1 MQAGT
6 PLADNSADTGRGGK
20 SMAKLAGLAKNGMK
34 LLRQELALAQR
45 ETIEK
50 VTPAIRSSAMIVG
63 GGVVAVYGVAYV
75 LQAIVRLLATRMP
88 PWLAY
93 LVSGGALLTGGVVLA
108 GRGSRQLKN
117 LDLIPQKSIRSLKED
132 KEWLLRQIKS
142 RRI

>member
-1 MQAGT
+1 MT
-6 PLADNSADTGRGGK
+6 K
-20 SMAKLAGLAKNGMK
+20 IAGLAKNGVK

-50 VTPAIRSSAMIVG
+50 VTPAIRSSAMVVG
-63 GGVVAVYGVAYV
+63 GGAVAVYGLAYV

-88 PWLAY
+88 SWLAY
-93 LVSGGALLTGGVVLA
+93 FLSGGALLTGGIVLA

-117 LDLIPQKSIRSLKED
+117 LELIPQKTIRSLKED

>member
-6 PLADNSADTGRGGK
+6 SLGDNPADAGRGGK
-20 SMAKLAGLAKNGMK
+20 SMAKLARLAKNVMK

-50 VTPAIRSSAMIVG
+50 LTPAIRSSAMMVG

-93 LVSGGALLTGGVVLA
+93 LLSGGALLTGGVVLA
-108 GRGSRQLKN
+108 KRGSTQLKN
-117 LDLIPQKSIRSLKED
+117 LDCVPQKTIRSLKED
-132 KEWLLRQIKS
+132 REWLLRQIKS

>member
-6 PLADNSADTGRGGK
+6 PLADKSADTGRGGNSVTK
-20 SMAKLAGLAKNGMK
+20 IAGLAKNGVK

-50 VTPAIRSSAMIVG
+50 VTPAIRSSAMVVG
-63 GGVVAVYGVAYV
+63 GGAVAVYGLAYV

-88 PWLAY
+88 SWLAY
-93 LVSGGALLTGGVVLA
+93 FLSGGALLTGGIVLA

-117 LDLIPQKSIRSLKED
+117 LELIPQKTIRSLKED